1 MPTVEVR
8 VPLSQEELLRAAE
21 QLDDVEIDEFTRSV
35 AALRARRHTPAL
47 MRRESELLTEVNSG
61 LPAAVLTRYRALL
74 KRRDDQSLTAEDYD
88 ELLRLSDEVEE
99 ENARRWSAAS
109 DLAQLRGV
117 SLPELAKELGIPL
130 ANDGE

>member
-1 MPTVEVR
+1 MPTLEVR

-21 QLDDVEIDEFTRSV
+21 QLDDAEIDEFTRSV

-47 MRRESELLTEVNSG
+47 TRRESELLTEVNSG
-61 LPAAVLTRYRALL
+61 LPAAALTRYGALL
-74 KRRDDQSLTAEDYD
+74 KRRDDESMTVEEYD

-99 ENARRWSAAS
+99 KNARRWSAVS

-117 SLPELAKELGIPL
+117 SLPELAEDLGIL
-130 ANDGE
+130 LSSDGE